1 MAAEPA
7 RLLND
12 RYRVLRPIGRGGMGA
27 VYEAIDQR
35 LHNTVAV
42 KEMTADGDEALRA
55 FEREAQLLAALRH
68 QALPVVTDYFIERG
82 ARFLVMQY
90 IEGEN
95 LAHRFKRTGRQPWDD
110 VERWGVEVL
119 RALVYLHGHHPP
131 IVHRDIKPANIA
143 LTPRGDIVLLDFGLA
158 KGRPGQ
164 QTRTGIDDPSI
175 YGFTPGYAPP
185 EQLAASGTDARSDL
199 YSLAATLYHL
209 ACGAPPP
216 GAHERMTAVHAGRPD
231 LLAIEST
238 LPVRLGAVLLR
249 ALALDPAARF
259 QSAQEMLDALQQ
271 GADDQ
276 PRPAP
281 NPLANRARRLDAAAP
296 SQAEV
301 GREIDLLVQVRF
313 ADSPRL
319 GLEDWPTRRKPAQI
333 EQVSEAVDVSYPIE
347 PVTGRRLP
355 GRVRVK
361 IVAPDFTVQGAS
373 EQLIDVPPEEYSK
386 RLAFL
391 LAPKRVGYCRINIEV
406 YSAADAVYLGSLAVE
421 AEALVTLQGEPER
434 HVADLVLGVGV
445 ATRDEVKPVATR
457 DPASANEPIV
467 RRCARA
473 AGVDSRGCGAP
484 PPRGTGEAARNGAPV
499 ARRRPD
505 RTRRPVPRRGAR
517 PRSRSRGRPRRL
529 RTRLFGHRARQ
540 PARHRHRED
549 GAGDAA
555 VAVDRCHAG
564 AASRPRGPAVDVRR
578 RLRGRRAR
586 RGRRVADRRHAVD
599 EPDHEHAGH
608 QCSDGGRATS
618 DHAHARGDSGCGDDG
633 AAADEGAVSA
643 SRSGAAARV
652 SSRGPL
658 RPLRNP
664 STRARPHGLHHRPL
678 RWNRRAM
685 DPIGPARSVVSTSH
699 AGVVLNV
706 FAVDRRGEGRVRV
719 SLRLDNG
726 SSSSVDFAIDPGA
739 TTLTAGGVDYRVVAG
754 AAAVAPVAAGGRLD
768 DWLEFAIPDRLAGA
782 AVLHFASKPGAP
794 RFPELSLSLPGR

>member
-119 RALVYLHGHHPP
+119 RALIYLHGHHPP

-143 LTPRGDIVLLDFGLA
+143 LTPRGDVVLLDFGLA

-175 YGFTPGYAPP
+175 FGFTPGYAPP

-271 GADDQ
+271 GAHDQ

-333 EQVSEAVDVSYPIE
+333 EQVSEAVDVSYPVE

-361 IVAPDFTVQGAS
+361 IVAPDFTIQGAS

-421 AEALVTLQGEPER
+421 AEALVTLHGEPER

-457 DPASANEPIV
+457 GLASANEPIV
-467 RRCARA
+467 RETPARRA
-473 AGVDSRGCGAP
+473 SIRED
-484 PPRGTGEAARNGAPV
+484 V
-499 ARRRPD
+499 ARRRREELAKLLEMARLSLDAGLTERAGRYCEEALVLDPD
-505 RTRRPVPRRGAR
+505 HAEV
-517 PRSRSRGRPRRL
+517 L
-529 RTRLFGHRARQ
+529 
-540 PARHRHRED
+540 
-549 GAGDAA
+549 A
-555 VAVDRCHAG
+555 VYERVCSATAQG
-564 AASRPRGPAVDVRR
+564 SRPDTAIVRTAPVMPPSPSTGAMPATAS
-578 RLRGRRAR
+578 AR
-586 RGRRVADRRHAVD
+586 VV
-599 EPDHEHAGH
+599 P
-608 QCSDGGRATS
+608 QWMY
-618 DHAHARGDSGCGDDG
+618 
-633 AAADEGAVSA
+633 GAVSA
-643 SRSGAAARV
+643 AVVLVAVVVWQTAGTPSTSPTMSAPATNVRTAAEPATTPTPAATPGAVTTEPPPTKAQSPPTAVAAAPPPASAPGSAVPVAKPITPSAPTRPAPPA
-652 SSRGPL
+652 PL
-658 RPLRNP
+658 EP
-664 STRARPHGLHHRPL
+664 
-678 RWNRRAM
+678 RAM
-685 DPIGPARSVVSTSH
+685 DPRGPARSVVSTSH
-699 AGVVLNV
+699 AGVVLTV
-706 FAVDRRGEGRVRV
+706 VAVDRRGEGSVRV
-719 SLRLDNG
+719 SLRLDND
-726 SSSSVDFAIDPGA
+726 SSSSIDFAIDPGA
-739 TTLTAGGVDYRVVAG
+739 TTLTAGGVAYRVVAG

-794 RFPELSLSLPGR
+794 RFPELSLSLPGH